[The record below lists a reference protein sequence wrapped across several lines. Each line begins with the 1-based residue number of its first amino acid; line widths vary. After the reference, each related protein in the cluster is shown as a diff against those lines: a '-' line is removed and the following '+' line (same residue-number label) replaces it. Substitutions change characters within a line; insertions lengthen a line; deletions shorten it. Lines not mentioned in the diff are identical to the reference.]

1 MTDPA
6 PALVDRLQSDMKDA
20 MRAGDKLRLGAI
32 RQARAAIKNAEIE
45 AREPL
50 DDAATERILR
60 SIVKQHRESIEQFSA
75 GGRQDLVD
83 QERAEMAVIEAYLP
97 QQLDEGAI
105 AVVVSEVIAD
115 QGALGPADL
124 GRVMKASMGRL
135 AGRADGGAV
144 RAVAQRLLGG

>member
-6 PALVDRLQSDMKDA
+6 PALIDRLQSDMKDA
-20 MRAGDKLRLGAI
+20 MRSGDKLRLGAI

-45 AREPL
+45 ARHPL
-50 DDAATERILR
+50 DDSAVERVLR
-60 SIVKQHRESIEQFSA
+60 SIVKQHRESIDQFAA

-83 QERAEMAVIEAYLP
+83 KELAEMAVVEAYLP
-97 QQLDEGAI
+97 QQLDESAI
-105 AVVVSEVIAD
+105 AVVVSEVIAAED
-115 QGALGPADL
+115 AHGSADV
-124 GRVMKASMGRL
+124 GRVMKASMARL